1 MKHTFHVHGM
11 HCKACVILIE
21 DILKE
26 VPGVD
31 SVHVNLHKNIVEVD
45 GDFKETDVAKLADN
59 LSSYVASH
67 GYKFSI
73 ERETKKINWN
83 DFVYAIPIA
92 VLLIVAFFLLQK
104 INFVGLINSSKVGFT
119 TAFLIGMI
127 ASVSTCLAVVGGLVL
142 SMSAAYV
149 KGGDKWKPQIM
160 FHAGRLGGFFI
171 LGGLIGLLGSAFQL
185 SVTSTLVLNIIIGI
199 VMIILGINLLDV
211 FHFTKRIQPTAPKF
225 FSKFT
230 FAATEATHVLAP
242 LLVGTLTFFLPCGF
256 TQSMQIYTLST
267 GNFLTGA
274 LTMFTFALGTFPV
287 LALLSFGSFSFN
299 EKPYSGVFFKTA
311 GFIVIAFAVF
321 NLINGLVGAGII
333 NPVFNF

>member
-1 MKHTFHVHGM
+1 MKYIFHVHGM
-11 HCKACVILIE
+11 HCKACVVLIA
-21 DILKE
+21 DILKDVSE
-26 VPGVD
+26 VD
-31 SVHVNLHKNIVEVD
+31 KVHVNFHKKTVEIE
-45 GDFKETDVAKLADN
+45 GDFKENNVEKLADN
-59 LSSYVASH
+59 LGSYLTSH
-67 GYKFSI
+67 GYKLSI
-73 ERETKKINWN
+73 EREAKKVNWN

-92 VLLIVAFFLLQK
+92 ALLIVAFFLLQK
-104 INFVGLINSSKVGFT
+104 VNFVRLINSSEVGFT

-149 KGGDKWKPQIM
+149 KGGDKWQPQVM
-160 FHAGRLGGFFI
+160 FHIGRLGGFFV

-185 SVTSTLVLNIIIGI
+185 SVTSTLILNIIIGV

-299 EKPYSGVFFKTA
+299 EKPYAGIFFKTA
-311 GFIVIAFAVF
+311 GLIVIAFVAF

-333 NPVFNF
+333 DPVFNF